1 MALVDKKCVQ
11 QILGCLLKHPQYLS
25 EVDKYRLTLSDFPG
39 RFEKYIFGAI
49 QGLYYGGAQKI
60 SAFDVENYLSSN
72 DVYLKIFNNENGV
85 EYLQDVEEY
94 SNTENFPYYYNKL
107 KKLNLL
113 NDFKKQG
120 FDISD
125 FYVEDLLDPRSLE
138 INQGFEELS
147 LQDIVAGMKKKIL
160 RLEADYVK
168 SEEVQSWN
176 VADEIDE
183 LVDSFGDTSAI
194 GLPIQGKI
202 LNKVINGAELGAL
215 TIRSAPSGVG
225 KTRHAVG
232 DACTLAY
239 PIRYNS
245 VTSDWEQV
253 GSNQKVLFVITE
265 QHKSQ
270 ILKMIIAYLSDI
282 NESKFKFAYFTEEEK
297 IRIEQAKKI
306 MKEYR
311 DNFILIRIPNPTID
325 LVKTMVREAC
335 ITNDIGYVFYDYIFI
350 GPALLNEFRGFNIR
364 NDEALLMF
372 ATALKDLAVELNVSV
387 FTSTQVNAKADENKD
402 IRNEASLA
410 GGRSTINKADNGMIM
425 ARPTNE
431 ELDVVSKLG
440 TVAPNIVTDI
450 FKVRS
455 GEWNQVRIWSRM
467 DLGTMR
473 KEDLFI
479 TDSRLEPLV
488 NFHDGELDNVMD
500 WESEEYQKISS
511 FIGKLNNELKEG

>member
-1 MALVDKKCVQ
+1 MALVDKKCIQ

-25 EVDKYRLTLSDFPG
+25 EVDKYRLTVADFSNK
-39 RFEKYIFGAI
+39 FERNIFAAI
-49 QGLYYGGAQKI
+49 QGLYYSGAQKI

-72 DVYLKIFNNENGV
+72 DVSLKLFNKENGV

-94 SNTENFPYYYNKL
+94 SNVENFPYYYNKL

-120 FDISD
+120 FDISS

-138 INQGFEELS
+138 VNQVFEELS
-147 LQDIVAGMKKKIL
+147 IQDIVQEIKKKIL
-160 RLEADYVK
+160 HLEADYVK
-168 SEEVQSWN
+168 SEEVQSW
-176 VADEIDE
+176 VAADEIDE
-183 LVDSFGDTSAI
+183 VVDSFGDTSEI

-239 PIRYNS
+239 PIRFNS
-245 VTSDWEQV
+245 ETGDWEQF
-253 GSNQKVLFVITE
+253 GSNQKVLFIITE

-270 ILKMIIAYLSDI
+270 VLKMILAYLTDI
-282 NESKFKFAYFTEEEK
+282 NESKFRFAYFTEEEK
-297 IRIEQAKKI
+297 LRIKQAKLI
-306 MKEYR
+306 MKKFR
-311 DNFILIRIPNPTID
+311 DNFIMIRIPNPTID
-325 LVKTMVREAC
+325 LVKSIVRETC
-335 ITNDIGYVFYDYIFI
+335 VTNDIGYVFYDYIFI

-387 FTSTQVNAKADENKD
+387 FTSTQVNAKADENRD
-402 IRNEASLA
+402 IRNESALA
-410 GGRSTINKADNGMIM
+410 GGRSTINKADNGVIM

-431 ELDVVSKLG
+431 ELEIVGKLH
-440 TVAPNIVTDI
+440 TLEPNIVTDV

-479 TDSRLEPLV
+479 TDSRLEPLT
-488 NFHDGELDNVMD
+488 NFFDGDLETVMD
-500 WESEEYQKISS
+500 WEDEENAQILEFMNS
-511 FIGKLNNELKEG
+511 LNKELREV